1 MRPCEDES
9 LLQKLAKSDES
20 KLRPEFVKQIS
31 ILRSRILKK
40 VKPKTLKGKPLTGSM
55 LVELAS
61 QYIAAMNTGRVP
73 TIDTAWQ
80 NVQKTELEKAF

>member
-1 MRPCEDES
+1 
-9 LLQKLAKSDES
+9 
-20 KLRPEFVKQIS
+20 
-31 ILRSRILKK
+31 
-40 VKPKTLKGKPLTGSM
+40 M

-80 NVQKTELEKAF
+80 NVQKTELE